1 MKNKKIFFKIL
12 RTLIYFIFVL
22 ILISPVLIMLN
33 TSLKT
38 YDDISVWP
46 PKWFSGK
53 LMWSN
58 YLDVTIG
65 EKSVLIP
72 LLNSLI
78 VSVVPAIV
86 CVVIGTLAAYGASRY
101 RFKFRGAFLM
111 IIVITQM
118 FAAVILANPMSI
130 IFRNMGILNT
140 HLSLIIAN
148 TAVSLPMT
156 VWLMYSYILQ
166 IPVDLEEAAWI
177 DGCSRIKAIRYV
189 VMPLLAPGIITAG
202 LFAFIVS
209 WGDLLFAN
217 AFIMDPSLKTIA
229 LALTDFQSVYKTSW
243 ETQMAA
249 SVLSVI
255 PTFVIFLAIQKHLV
269 KGLAQTGIKG

>member
-78 VSVVPAIV
+78 VSVVPAII

-101 RFKFRGAFLM
+101 RFKFKGTFLM

-177 DGCSRIKAIRYV
+177 DGCSRVKAIRYV